1 MKAIFPYLFIVILIS
16 MPVTTQAAQFSG
28 EYLLKVC
35 SLDKNGNEIV
45 KGGKSA
51 CQSYISGVIDY
62 HNTLRAMN
70 LTSNMN
76 FCIPEDVTLNELQ
89 IRVLAYMYKR
99 TKMHRNFVAAP
110 GVAMAL
116 FSSYPCNKKKKKK
129 YIATILGIA
138 SNKGD
143 LLRYVF
149 MDRTAYSMALF
160 VVLWVSGPAIIWIL
174 LRGSALF
181 YHVADVW
188 YKIMAALMVVTIG
201 LSFVLFPEASMLG
214 MRFYFVMSVPV
225 FVLIYIFL
233 VRGGLPPVAA
243 YPLNALGVCTLIYGG
258 CSAKITGAVILPSL
272 KSSPI
277 SLPNLT

>member
-1 MKAIFPYLFIVILIS
+1 MKKNHHIIRLERDTEDRILPKDFSNVLVHRFFPVLS
-16 MPVTTQAAQFSG
+16 MT
-28 EYLLKVC
+28 
-35 SLDKNGNEIV
+35 
-45 KGGKSA
+45 
-51 CQSYISGVIDY
+51 
-62 HNTLRAMN
+62 
-70 LTSNMN
+70 
-76 FCIPEDVTLNELQ
+76 
-89 IRVLAYMYKR
+89 
-99 TKMHRNFVAAP
+99 
-110 GVAMAL
+110 
-116 FSSYPCNKKKKKK
+116 

-243 YPLNALGVCTLIYGG
+243 YPLNALGVCTLIYGAFM
-258 CSAKITGAVILPSL
+258 SVLF
-272 KSSPI
+272 
-277 SLPNLT
+277 